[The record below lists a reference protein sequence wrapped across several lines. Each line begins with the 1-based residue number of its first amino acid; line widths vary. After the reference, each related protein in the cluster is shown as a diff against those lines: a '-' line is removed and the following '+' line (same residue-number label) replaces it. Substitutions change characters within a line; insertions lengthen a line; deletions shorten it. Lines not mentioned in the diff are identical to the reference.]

1 MGVVVV
7 VVVVFFICS
16 SNMRM
21 RGDRVGNQYSQRTGR
36 FEIFVFV
43 VCRFSRAIE
52 FVIDLGALGKIGKTL
67 AESRADARLGL
78 GSNTDVLFQ

>member
-7 VVVVFFICS
+7 VLFICS

-21 RGDRVGNQYSQRTGR
+21 RGDRIANQYSQHTGR
-36 FEIFVFV
+36 FDIFVFV

-52 FVIDLGALGKIGKTL
+52 FIIDLCALGKIGKTL
-67 AESRADARLGL
+67 AESRADAWLGL
-78 GSNTDVLFQ
+78 GRNTDMLFQ